1 MSKYIDNISKQTAA
15 GFSDD
20 EFYLVTEKVDF
31 LMQLWA
37 GEQMGDDG
45 VYELMSLCNL
55 IYSCKGMWY
64 EMPKEAKDFF
74 RVLINPKNKY
84 KMSTGKGG
92 QYRNYAQL
100 RQYLIDNQEAIS
112 KVMRKLDGIE
122 DHQELWDIK
131 FVKDGGT
138 TEIVDTYASEE
149 ACQQELAYYRSKP
162 GIGVRYFMEKK
173 NDQ

>member
-1 MSKYIDNISKQTAA
+1 MSEYIDNISKQNAA
-15 GFSDD
+15 GFCDD
-20 EFYLVTEKVDF
+20 KFYLVMEKVDF

-45 VYELMSLCNL
+45 VYELMSLCHL

-112 KVMRKLDGIE
+112 KVMRKLDGRE
-122 DHQELWDIK
+122 EQQELWDIK
-131 FVKDGGT
+131 FIKDGET
-138 TEIVDTYASEE
+138 IELVDTFAYAE
-149 ACQQELAYYRSKP
+149 ACRQELAYCRSKL
-162 GIGVRYFMEKK
+162 GIGVRYFMEKR
-173 NDQ
+173 